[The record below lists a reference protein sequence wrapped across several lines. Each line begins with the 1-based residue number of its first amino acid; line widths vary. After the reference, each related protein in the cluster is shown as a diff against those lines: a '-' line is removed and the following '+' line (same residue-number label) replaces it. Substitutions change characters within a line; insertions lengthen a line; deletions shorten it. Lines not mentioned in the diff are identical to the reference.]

1 MLKRILKITISLII
15 LLSLAVFISH
25 IDLKAVFK
33 EVAHMGWKLL
43 WIIVIT
49 GLAYLLGTAGWQ
61 NCFIEK
67 PKQTSLWQ
75 LFCIRHIGETVG
87 LFNPTSI
94 IGGDYIKTVLLKP
107 TGTSEQ
113 EIVNSVLISR
123 FLAIITQFSLFGLSG
138 LWFLLGSFT
147 KNIPEQMLT
156 MLWILVMLLFSLPL
170 ITFCILKR
178 SKKFQVTSTLSW
190 SFFRK
195 LSIRFQ
201 TILNA
206 VLAFHQG
213 HPYQCYR
220 AYFYFFLHW
229 MVGALELFL
238 ILYFS
243 GITIPIIL
251 SQFMD
256 MSIVIIK
263 SFGAFIPAQIGIEEF
278 GNKLL
283 LTSAGIYT
291 VQIWLTI
298 ALIRR
303 SRQVFWITFG
313 FLAYIGLK
321 KRPYLLSY
329 GNSLRQP

>member
-1 MLKRILKITISLII
+1 MRKKIFKII
-15 LLSLAVFISH
+15 LSLAILSSLVVFIGH
-25 IDLKAVFK
+25 IDLNAVLR
-33 EVAHMGWKLL
+33 EVANIGWNLL

-67 PKQTSLWQ
+67 PLRTSLWQ
-75 LFCIRHIGETVG
+75 LFCIRHIGETIG

-94 IGGDYIKTVLLKP
+94 IGGDYIKTVLLKS

-113 EIVNSVLISR
+113 EILNSVLISR
-123 FLAIITQFSLFGLSG
+123 FLTIITQFSLFGVTG
-138 LWFLLGSFT
+138 FWFLMSSFNQ
-147 KNIPEQMLT
+147 NIPEQLLT
-156 MLWILVMLLFSLPL
+156 VLWALVITFFCIPL
-170 ITFCILKR
+170 IIFFILKK
-178 SKKFQVTSTLSW
+178 SKELQVTSTLSW
-190 SFFRK
+190 KVFRT
-195 LSIRFQ
+195 LSIRIQ

-206 VLAFHQG
+206 VLTFHQNQ
-213 HPYQCYR
+213 PNKCYR

-229 MVGALELFL
+229 TVGALELFL

-256 MSIVIIK
+256 MGIVIVK
-263 SFGAFIPAQIGIEEF
+263 SFGAFIPAQIGVEEF
-278 GNKLL
+278 GNKIL

-291 VQIWLTI
+291 VQIWLII

-303 SRQVFWITFG
+303 SRQVFWIVFG
-313 FLAYIGLK
+313 FLAYLALK
-321 KRPYLLSY
+321 KGRVLS
-329 GNSLRQP
+329 